1 MSQDQF
7 HKGLT
12 NILSALN
19 TALTERGVRGALVK
33 HNIDD
38 AQPKSATFA
47 VTVNDKTETQAFSR
61 EEIDDSG
68 EAIDA
73 PAAAKVRMLV
83 SHFVR

>member
-7 HKGLT
+7 HKGLA

-19 TALTERGVRGALVK
+19 TALTERGVGSALVK
-33 HNIDD
+33 HNIDN
-38 AQPKSATFA
+38 AHPQPATFA
-47 VTVNDKTETQAFSR
+47 VTVNGKTETQNFSR
-61 EEIDDSG
+61 EEIEDSG

>member
-7 HKGLT
+7 HKGLA
-12 NILSALN
+12 NVLSALN
-19 TALTERGVRGALVK
+19 AALAQRGVNSALVRQS
-33 HNIDD
+33 D
-38 AQPKSATFA
+38 ASDPQPVTFS
-47 VTVNDKTETQAFSR
+47 VTADGKTETQDFSR
-61 EEIDDSG
+61 EEIEDSG